1 MASPHSSMK
10 DEPAP
15 AESAADQPDSQ
26 STDDIRAEN
35 RRRLIAYFESGCKP
49 PDQCTKLGVEVEH
62 FVLTDDGQ
70 PVPYAPDGDRL
81 GVAQVLQQLE
91 PYYPET
97 SYSADDSLIGLLGE
111 EGSVTLEPA
120 AQLELSAA
128 PYTQVSEI
136 DTAFTHF
143 YQHVAGILEPAGC
156 HLQAVGYHPVRK
168 ALDLTLI
175 PKQRYRYMNDYF
187 AHIGSHGERMMRAS
201 ASTQVSVDYSSEA
214 DAVRKMRVAAA
225 LAPVLAAIMDNTQV
239 FEGETNGTPI
249 RRLQLW
255 REVDNRRC
263 GTPRGLF
270 EPSFGFAANAD
281 WLLATSPIF
290 IDRPAADDPDGP
302 SMRPGYD
309 TPAADLYADAP
320 MSKDDLEH
328 LISMFWPDVRLKK
341 FVEVRPAD
349 SVPLPQVLGY
359 SALIKGLFYSEES
372 LAAIEDAI
380 GVERGA
386 AAPADTDGIGASADR
401 WPLDAEAVN
410 AAMKHIQAQGFA
422 GDVYGK
428 TLADWEQLLFD
439 LARAALPEDEKGYLD
454 PLESFAHDK
463 GWWHL
468 TA

>member
-1 MASPHSSMK
+1 MPSSPHSSAANTADSSMPQTPTVA
-10 DEPAP
+10 DERA
-15 AESAADQPDSQ
+15 
-26 STDDIRAEN
+26 IRREN
-35 RRRLIAYFESGCKP
+35 RQRLIAYFESGCKSA
-49 PDQCTKLGVEVEH
+49 DLCMKLGVEVEH
-62 FVLTDDGQ
+62 FVLTDDAR
-70 PVPYAPDGDRL
+70 PVPYAPNGDHL
-81 GVAQVLQQLE
+81 GVAQVLEQLE
-91 PYYPET
+91 PYYPEK
-97 SYSADDSLIGLLGE
+97 SYSADGSLIGLLGE

-128 PYTQVSEI
+128 PYTQVSDI
-136 DTAFTHF
+136 DVAFTHF
-143 YQHVAGILEPAGC
+143 YQHVASILEPAGC
-156 HLQAVGYHPVRK
+156 HLQAAGYHPSRK

-175 PKQRYRYMNDYF
+175 PKQRYRYMSDYF
-187 AHIGSHGERMMRAS
+187 AYIGSHGERMMRAS

-249 RRLQLW
+249 RRLRLW

-281 WLLATSPIF
+281 WLLETSPIF
-290 IDRPAADDPDGP
+290 VDRPAVNDPDGP

-309 TPAADLYADAP
+309 TPSADLYVDAP

-359 SALIKGLFYSEES
+359 AALVKGLFYSETS

-380 GVERGA
+380 GVERGISA
-386 AAPADTDGIGASADR
+386 TASLDGGASTDR
-401 WPLDAEAVN
+401 WPLDADAVN
-410 AAMKHIQAQGFA
+410 AAVKQIQARGFS

-439 LARAALPEDEKGYLD
+439 LARAALPEDEKAYLD
-454 PLESFAHDK
+454 PLEAFAHDK
-463 GWWHL
+463 DWWDV